1 MFSVIFPGQGSQI
14 VGMGKEFFDKYE
26 IVKKLFQEANEV
38 LNFNISKIIL
48 EGPKESLDLTFNT
61 QPAIFLVSYSIF
73 KVAKEEFNINLND
86 AKYFAGHSLG
96 EYSALM
102 FAESITFEDAIK
114 ITHLRGNL
122 MQSSEEGKMMAILG
136 LDSTIIDEVCSQINE
151 SNEKAYVAS
160 ANYNSMKQTV
170 IAGNIEGIEIA
181 SNLLPGIGAKR
192 CIELNVSIAS
202 HTRLM
207 ADAADEFNE
216 SLEKI
221 VFSPPRYPI
230 IQNHTGEIETDLSS
244 IKQNLLN
251 QLTEP
256 VLWTKTMEKIS
267 NSASC
272 LIEIG
277 PKNILCGL
285 SKGYDLQS
293 ILYTSDL
300 NFRDKVQN
308 I

>member
-1 MFSVIFPGQGSQI
+1 
-14 VGMGKEFFDKYE
+14 
-26 IVKKLFQEANEV
+26 
-38 LNFNISKIIL
+38 
-48 EGPKESLDLTFNT
+48 
-61 QPAIFLVSYSIF
+61 
-73 KVAKEEFNINLND
+73 
-86 AKYFAGHSLG
+86 
-96 EYSALM
+96 
-102 FAESITFEDAIK
+102 
-114 ITHLRGNL
+114 
-122 MQSSEEGKMMAILG
+122 
-136 LDSTIIDEVCSQINE
+136 
-151 SNEKAYVAS
+151 
-160 ANYNSMKQTV
+160 MKQTV

-207 ADAADEFNE
+207 TDAADEFNE
-216 SLEKI
+216 SLQNI
-221 VFSPPRYPI
+221 VFSTPRYPI

-251 QLTEP
+251 QLTQP
-256 VLWTKTMEKIS
+256 VLWTKTMEKIA

-285 SKGYDLQS
+285 SKGYDLTS
-293 ILYTSDL
+293 ILYMADQ

>member
-1 MFSVIFPGQGSQI
+1 MSSIACVFPGQGSQHPEMLQTDL
-14 VGMGKEFFDKYE
+14 VDQSLVNDKIE
-26 IVKKLFQEANEV
+26 IVSEILSYDV
-38 LNFNISKIIL
+38 RSIL
-48 EGPKESLDLTFNT
+48 EDESKLNATSFT
-61 QPAIFLVSYSIF
+61 QPLLVLSSAIFSEAYKNLSLSDP
-73 KVAKEEFNINLND
+73 KVI
-86 AKYFAGHSLG
+86 AGHSLG

-102 FAESITFEDAIK
+102 FADSITFEDAIK
-114 ITHLRGNL
+114 ITHLRGKL

-136 LDSTIIDEVCSQINE
+136 LDSKIIDEVCSKITQ

-160 ANYNSMKQTV
+160 ANYNSIKQTV

-181 SNLLPGIGAKR
+181 RNLLPGIGAKR

-207 ADAADEFNE
+207 TDAADEFNE
-216 SLEKI
+216 SLQKI
-221 VFSPPRYPI
+221 VFSSPRYPI

-285 SKGYDLQS
+285 SRSYDLQS
-293 ILYTSDL
+293 VLYISDK
-300 NFRDKVQN
+300 NFKDKVQN

>member
-1 MFSVIFPGQGSQI
+1 MSYIACVFPGQGSQHSQMLKTDLVDQSFI
-14 VGMGKEFFDKYE
+14 NEKIE
-26 IVKKLFQEANEV
+26 IVSEI
-38 LNFNISKIIL
+38 LNSDVASIL
-48 EGPKESLDLTFNT
+48 EDESKLNLTSFTQPLLVLSSAIFSEAYRNLPLPGPKV
-61 QPAIFLVSYSIF
+61 I
-73 KVAKEEFNINLND
+73 
-86 AKYFAGHSLG
+86 AGHSLG

-114 ITHLRGNL
+114 ITHLRGKL

-136 LDSTIIDEVCSQINE
+136 LDSKIIDEVCSQINE

-207 ADAADEFNE
+207 TDAADEFNE
-216 SLEKI
+216 SLQNI
-221 VFSPPRYPI
+221 VFSLPRYPI

-251 QLTEP
+251 QLTKP

-293 ILYTSDL
+293 ILYMADL

>member
-1 MFSVIFPGQGSQI
+1 MSSIACVFPGQGSQHPEMLKTDLVDQSFINEKIQI
-14 VGMGKEFFDKYE
+14 VSE
-26 IVKKLFQEANEV
+26 ILSSDVQ
-38 LNFNISKIIL
+38 SIL
-48 EGPKESLDLTFNT
+48 EDESKLNLTSFT
-61 QPAIFLVSYSIF
+61 QPLLVLSSAIFSEAYKNLSLPDP
-73 KVAKEEFNINLND
+73 KVI
-86 AKYFAGHSLG
+86 AGHSLG

-114 ITHLRGNL
+114 ITYLRGNL

-136 LDSTIIDEVCSQINE
+136 LDAKTIDEACSQINE

-207 ADAADEFNE
+207 TDAADEFNE

-221 VFSPPRYPI
+221 VFSLPRYPI
-230 IQNHTGEIETDLSS
+230 IQNYTGEIETDLSS

-251 QLTEP
+251 QLTKP
-256 VLWTKTMEKIS
+256 VLWTKTMNKIS

-272 LIEIG
+272 IIEIG

-293 ILYTSDL
+293 ILYMSDL

>member
-1 MFSVIFPGQGSQI
+1 MSSIACVFPGQGSQHPEMLQTDLVDQSFI
-14 VGMGKEFFDKYE
+14 NEKIE
-26 IVKKLFQEANEV
+26 IVSEILSYDV
-38 LNFNISKIIL
+38 HNILKDESKINAT
-48 EGPKESLDLTFNT
+48 SFT
-61 QPAIFLVSYSIF
+61 QPLLVLSSAIFSEAYKNLSLSDP
-73 KVAKEEFNINLND
+73 KVI
-86 AKYFAGHSLG
+86 AGHSLG

-102 FAESITFEDAIK
+102 FADSITFEDTIK
-114 ITHLRGNL
+114 ITHLRGKL

-136 LDSTIIDEVCSQINE
+136 LDSKIIDEVCSKITE

-207 ADAADEFNE
+207 IDAADEFNE
-216 SLEKI
+216 SLQKI
-221 VFSPPRYPI
+221 DFSTPRFPI
-230 IQNHTGEIETDLSS
+230 IQNHTGVIETDLSS

-251 QLTEP
+251 QLTKP

-267 NSASC
+267 SSASC

-285 SKGYDLQS
+285 SKGYDLLS
-293 ILYTSDL
+293 ILYMADQ

>member
-1 MFSVIFPGQGSQI
+1 MSSIACVFPGQGSQHPEMLQTDL
-14 VGMGKEFFDKYE
+14 VDQFFINEKIE
-26 IVKKLFQEANEV
+26 IVSEILSFDVHN
-38 LNFNISKIIL
+38 IL
-48 EGPKESLDLTFNT
+48 EDESKLNSTSFT
-61 QPAIFLVSYSIF
+61 QPLLVLSSAIFSEAYKNLSLPSP
-73 KVAKEEFNINLND
+73 KVI
-86 AKYFAGHSLG
+86 AGHSLG

-102 FAESITFEDAIK
+102 FAESITFEDAIEM
-114 ITHLRGNL
+114 THLRGKL
-122 MQSSEEGKMMAILG
+122 MQNSEEGKMMAILG
-136 LDSTIIDEVCSQINE
+136 LDSKTIDEACSQINE
-151 SNEKAYVAS
+151 SHKTAYVAS
-160 ANYNSMKQTV
+160 ANYNSAKQTV

-181 SNLLPGIGAKR
+181 INLLPEIGAKR

-202 HTRLM
+202 HTSLM
-207 ADAADEFNE
+207 TGAADEFNE
-216 SLEKI
+216 SLQKI
-221 VFSPPRYPI
+221 VFSLPRYPI

-285 SKGYDLQS
+285 SKGYDLLS
-293 ILYTSDL
+293 ILYMADI
-300 NFRDKVQN
+300 NFKDKVQK

>member
-1 MFSVIFPGQGSQI
+1 MLQTDLVDQSFVNEKI
-14 VGMGKEFFDKYE
+14 E
-26 IVKKLFQEANEV
+26 IVSEILSYDV
-38 LNFNISKIIL
+38 HSIL
-48 EGPKESLDLTFNT
+48 EDESKLNATSFTQPLLVLSSAIFSEAYKNLSLPGPKV
-61 QPAIFLVSYSIF
+61 I
-73 KVAKEEFNINLND
+73 
-86 AKYFAGHSLG
+86 AGHSLG

-102 FAESITFEDAIK
+102 FADSITFEDAIK
-114 ITHLRGNL
+114 ITHLRGKL

-136 LDSTIIDEVCSQINE
+136 LDSKIIDEVCSKITE
-151 SNEKAYVAS
+151 SNEKAFVAS

-207 ADAADEFNE
+207 TDAADEFNE
-216 SLEKI
+216 SLQKI
-221 VFSPPRYPI
+221 GLSHPRYPI
-230 IQNHTGEIETDLSS
+230 IQNHTGEIVTDLSS

-251 QLTEP
+251 QLTDP

-267 NSASC
+267 SSASC

-285 SKGYDLQS
+285 SKGYDLTS
-293 ILYTSDL
+293 ILYMADQ

>member
-1 MFSVIFPGQGSQI
+1 MSRG
-14 VGMGKEFFDKYE
+14 
-26 IVKKLFQEANEV
+26 
-38 LNFNISKIIL
+38 
-48 EGPKESLDLTFNT
+48 
-61 QPAIFLVSYSIF
+61 
-73 KVAKEEFNINLND
+73 
-86 AKYFAGHSLG
+86 LG
-96 EYSALM
+96 DVYKRQALM

-114 ITHLRGNL
+114 ITHLRGKL

-136 LDSTIIDEVCSQINE
+136 LDSKIIDEVCSQINE

-170 IAGNIEGIEIA
+170 IAGNIEGIKIA
-181 SNLLPGIGAKR
+181 SNLLSGIGAKR

-207 ADAADEFNE
+207 TDAADEFNE
-216 SLEKI
+216 SLQKI
-221 VFSPPRYPI
+221 VFSSPRYPI

-285 SKGYDLQS
+285 SRSYDLQS
-293 ILYTSDL
+293 VLYISDK
-300 NFRDKVQN
+300 NFKDKVQN

>member
-1 MFSVIFPGQGSQI
+1 MSSIACVFPGQGSQHSEMLKTDLLDPSFI
-14 VGMGKEFFDKYE
+14 NEKIE
-26 IVKKLFQEANEV
+26 IVPEILSSDV
-38 LNFNISKIIL
+38 HSIL
-48 EGPKESLDLTFNT
+48 EDESKLNLTSFT
-61 QPAIFLVSYSIF
+61 QPLLVLSSAIFSEAY
-73 KVAKEEFNINLND
+73 KNLSLSNPEVI
-86 AKYFAGHSLG
+86 AGHSLG

-114 ITHLRGNL
+114 ITHLRGKL

-136 LDSTIIDEVCSQINE
+136 LDSEIIDEVCSKINE

-181 SNLLPGIGAKR
+181 SNLLLGIGAKR
-192 CIELNVSIAS
+192 CLELNVSIAS
-202 HTRLM
+202 HCRLM
-207 ADAADEFNE
+207 TDAADEFNE
-216 SLEKI
+216 SLQKI
-221 VFSPPRYPI
+221 GFSLPRYPI

-293 ILYTSDL
+293 ILYMDNL

>member
-1 MFSVIFPGQGSQI
+1 MSSIACVFPGQGSQHSEMLKTDLVDQSFI
-14 VGMGKEFFDKYE
+14 NEKIE
-26 IVKKLFQEANEV
+26 IVSEV
-38 LNFNISKIIL
+38 LGADIYGILNDESKL
-48 EGPKESLDLTFNT
+48 NATSFT
-61 QPAIFLVSYSIF
+61 QPLLVLSSAIFSEAYKNLSLPSP
-73 KVAKEEFNINLND
+73 KVI
-86 AKYFAGHSLG
+86 AGHSLG

-114 ITHLRGNL
+114 ITYLRGKL
-122 MQSSEEGKMMAILG
+122 MQNSEEGKMMAILG
-136 LDSTIIDEVCSQINE
+136 LDSKIIDEVCAQINKSHE
-151 SNEKAYVAS
+151 NAYVAP

-170 IAGNIEGIEIA
+170 IAGNIKGIEIA
-181 SNLLPGIGAKR
+181 RNLLPGVGAKR

-202 HTRLM
+202 HTSLM
-207 ADAADEFNE
+207 TDAAHKFNE
-216 SLEKI
+216 SLQKI
-221 VFSPPRYPI
+221 MFSSPRYPI
-230 IQNHTGEIETDLSS
+230 IQNHTGEIETDLHS

-267 NSASC
+267 NCTSC

-285 SKGYDLQS
+285 SKGYDLLS
-293 ILYTSDL
+293 ILYMADL
-300 NFRDKVQN
+300 NFKDKVQN

>member
-1 MFSVIFPGQGSQI
+1 MSSIACVFPGQGSQHPEMLKTDLVDQSFINEKIQI
-14 VGMGKEFFDKYE
+14 VSE
-26 IVKKLFQEANEV
+26 ILSSDVQ
-38 LNFNISKIIL
+38 SIL
-48 EGPKESLDLTFNT
+48 EDESKLNLTSFT
-61 QPAIFLVSYSIF
+61 QPLLVLSSAIFSEAYKNLSLPDP
-73 KVAKEEFNINLND
+73 KVI
-86 AKYFAGHSLG
+86 AGHSLG

-114 ITHLRGNL
+114 ITHLRGKL

-136 LDSTIIDEVCSQINE
+136 LDSEIIDEVCSKINE

-207 ADAADEFNE
+207 TDAADEFNE

-293 ILYTSDL
+293 ILYMSDL

>member
-1 MFSVIFPGQGSQI
+1 MSSIACVFPGQGSQHPEMLQTDLVDQSFI
-14 VGMGKEFFDKYE
+14 NEKIE
-26 IVKKLFQEANEV
+26 IVSEILSYDV
-38 LNFNISKIIL
+38 HSIL
-48 EGPKESLDLTFNT
+48 EDESKLNATSFT
-61 QPAIFLVSYSIF
+61 QPLLVLSSAIFSEAYKNLSLSDP
-73 KVAKEEFNINLND
+73 KVI
-86 AKYFAGHSLG
+86 AGHSLG

-102 FAESITFEDAIK
+102 FADSITFEDTIK
-114 ITHLRGNL
+114 ITHLRGKL

-136 LDSTIIDEVCSQINE
+136 LDSKIIDEVCSKITE

-207 ADAADEFNE
+207 TDAADEFNE
-216 SLEKI
+216 SLQNI
-221 VFSPPRYPI
+221 VFSTPRFPI
-230 IQNHTGEIETDLSS
+230 IQNHTGVIETDLSS

-251 QLTEP
+251 QLTKP
-256 VLWTKTMEKIS
+256 VLWTKTMEKIA

-285 SKGYDLQS
+285 SKGYDLLS
-293 ILYTSDL
+293 ILYMADQ

>member
-1 MFSVIFPGQGSQI
+1 MSSIACVFPGQGSQHPEMLQADLVDQSFI
-14 VGMGKEFFDKYE
+14 NEKIE
-26 IVKKLFQEANEV
+26 IVSEILSYDV
-38 LNFNISKIIL
+38 HNILKDESKINATSFTQPLLVLSSAIFSEAYKNL
-48 EGPKESLDLTFNT
+48 SLPGPKV
-61 QPAIFLVSYSIF
+61 I
-73 KVAKEEFNINLND
+73 
-86 AKYFAGHSLG
+86 AGHSLG

-102 FAESITFEDAIK
+102 FADSITFEDAIK
-114 ITHLRGNL
+114 ITHLRGKL

-136 LDSTIIDEVCSQINE
+136 LDSKIIDEVCSKITE
-151 SNEKAYVAS
+151 SNEKAFVAS

-207 ADAADEFNE
+207 TDAADEFNE
-216 SLEKI
+216 SLQNI
-221 VFSPPRYPI
+221 VFSTPRFPI
-230 IQNHTGEIETDLSS
+230 IQNHTGVIETDLSS

-267 NSASC
+267 SSASC

-285 SKGYDLQS
+285 SKGYDLLS
-293 ILYTSDL
+293 ILYMADQ

>member
-1 MFSVIFPGQGSQI
+1 MFC
-14 VGMGKEFFDKYE
+14 
-26 IVKKLFQEANEV
+26 
-38 LNFNISKIIL
+38 IL
-48 EGPKESLDLTFNT
+48 
-61 QPAIFLVSYSIF
+61 
-73 KVAKEEFNINLND
+73 
-86 AKYFAGHSLG
+86 
-96 EYSALM
+96 
-102 FAESITFEDAIK
+102 TFEDAIK
-114 ITHLRGNL
+114 ITYLRGKL
-122 MQSSEEGKMMAILG
+122 MQNSEEGKMMAILG
-136 LDSTIIDEVCSQINE
+136 LDSKIIDEVCSQINE

-207 ADAADEFNE
+207 TDAADEFNE

-221 VFSPPRYPI
+221 VFSLPSYPI
-230 IQNHTGEIETDLSS
+230 IQNHTGEIETDLSLV
-244 IKQNLLN
+244 KKNLLN
-251 QLTEP
+251 QLTKP

-267 NSASC
+267 NSVSC

-277 PKNILCGL
+277 PKSVLCGL
-285 SKGYDLQS
+285 SKGYDLQNT
-293 ILYTSDL
+293 LYMADRS
-300 NFRDKVQN
+300 FKDKVQN

>member
-1 MFSVIFPGQGSQI
+1 
-14 VGMGKEFFDKYE
+14 
-26 IVKKLFQEANEV
+26 
-38 LNFNISKIIL
+38 
-48 EGPKESLDLTFNT
+48 
-61 QPAIFLVSYSIF
+61 
-73 KVAKEEFNINLND
+73 
-86 AKYFAGHSLG
+86 
-96 EYSALM
+96 
-102 FAESITFEDAIK
+102 
-114 ITHLRGNL
+114 
-122 MQSSEEGKMMAILG
+122 MAILG
-136 LDSTIIDEVCSQINE
+136 LDAKTIDEVCSQINE
-151 SNEKAYVAS
+151 SYENAYVAS

-181 SNLLPGIGAKR
+181 INLLPEIGAKR

-202 HTRLM
+202 HTSLM
-207 ADAADEFNE
+207 TGAADEFNE
-216 SLEKI
+216 SLQKI
-221 VFSPPRYPI
+221 VFSLPRYPI

-285 SKGYDLQS
+285 SKGYDLLS
-293 ILYTSDL
+293 ILYMADI
-300 NFRDKVQN
+300 NFKDKVQK
-308 I
+308 IWIRLF

>member
-1 MFSVIFPGQGSQI
+1 MSSIACVFPGQGSQHPKMLQTDLVDESFVI
-14 VGMGKEFFDKYE
+14 EKIE
-26 IVKKLFQEANEV
+26 IVSEILSYDV
-38 LNFNISKIIL
+38 HSIL
-48 EGPKESLDLTFNT
+48 EDESKLNITSFT
-61 QPAIFLVSYSIF
+61 QPLLVLSSAILSEAY
-73 KVAKEEFNINLND
+73 KNLSLPGPIVI
-86 AKYFAGHSLG
+86 AGHSLG

-114 ITHLRGNL
+114 ITHLRGKL

-136 LDSTIIDEVCSQINE
+136 LDSKIIDEVCSKINE

-170 IAGNIEGIEIA
+170 IAGNIEGIKIA
-181 SNLLPGIGAKR
+181 SNLLSGIGAKR

-216 SLEKI
+216 SLQKI
-221 VFSPPRYPI
+221 VFSIPRYPI
-230 IQNHTGEIETDLSS
+230 IQNHTGKIETDLSS

-285 SKGYDLQS
+285 SRSYDLQS
-293 ILYTSDL
+293 VLYISDK
-300 NFRDKVQN
+300 NFKDKVQN

>member
-1 MFSVIFPGQGSQI
+1 MSSIACVFPGQGSQHPKMLQTDLVDQSFVNEKI
-14 VGMGKEFFDKYE
+14 E
-26 IVKKLFQEANEV
+26 IVSEILSYHV
-38 LNFNISKIIL
+38 HSIL
-48 EGPKESLDLTFNT
+48 EDESKLNATSFTQPLLVLSSAIFSEAYKNLSLLGPKV
-61 QPAIFLVSYSIF
+61 I
-73 KVAKEEFNINLND
+73 
-86 AKYFAGHSLG
+86 AGHSLG

-102 FAESITFEDAIK
+102 FADSITFEDAIK
-114 ITHLRGNL
+114 ITHLRGKL

-136 LDSTIIDEVCSQINE
+136 LDSEIIDEVCSKITE
-151 SNEKAYVAS
+151 SNEKAFVAS

-202 HTRLM
+202 HCRLM
-207 ADAADEFNE
+207 TDAADEFNE
-216 SLEKI
+216 SLQKI
-221 VFSPPRYPI
+221 GFSLPRYPI

-256 VLWTKTMEKIS
+256 VLWTKTMKKIA
-267 NSASC
+267 NSASV

-285 SKGYDLQS
+285 SKSYDLIS
-293 ILYTSDL
+293 ILYMADQ

>member
-1 MFSVIFPGQGSQI
+1 
-14 VGMGKEFFDKYE
+14 
-26 IVKKLFQEANEV
+26 
-38 LNFNISKIIL
+38 
-48 EGPKESLDLTFNT
+48 
-61 QPAIFLVSYSIF
+61 
-73 KVAKEEFNINLND
+73 
-86 AKYFAGHSLG
+86 
-96 EYSALM
+96 
-102 FAESITFEDAIK
+102 
-114 ITHLRGNL
+114 

-136 LDSTIIDEVCSQINE
+136 LDSKIIDEVCSQINE
-151 SNEKAYVAS
+151 SNERAFIAS

-207 ADAADEFNE
+207 TDAAEEFNE

-230 IQNHTGEIETDLSS
+230 IQNHTGEIETALSS

-256 VLWTKTMEKIS
+256 VLWTKTMGIIS

-293 ILYTSDL
+293 IFYMSDL